1 MGINDFQGI
10 EASFLD
16 YKTSL
21 EAEKPKSWLKSVSAF
36 ANTKGGHIL
45 FGVTDKTHE
54 AIGLDDVQK
63 VASKI
68 SELISVRI
76 SPMVNYTIEPF
87 PSTSDGKS
95 CLDLSVFSGP
105 HYPYYYVHEQTREC
119 YVRRGDRSEPATTL
133 ELNTLILKG
142 MNQTYDALPTPYKID
157 DISFTLL
164 GATFKQETGESF
176 NFPQEAI
183 SLGLITPNGEVTNAG
198 LLLCDQG
205 VLRHSRVVCTHWKG
219 KEKGEIDGDALDDQ
233 EFFGT
238 SLIMLLNNA
247 EAFIRNNSKNP
258 WTVQGMRREEKS
270 DYPFKAVREVLVN
283 ALIHRDYQNM
293 GAEVHVDMYDDRME
307 ISSPGGMMN
316 GSRIQDLDLR
326 MVPSMRRNEI
336 ISDIFGR
343 LHYMDR
349 RGSGIRRIINSYT
362 YYKNK
367 PIFYSNEYFFLVS
380 LPNRG
385 IASKIKETTE
395 KTQLTGKETQLTGEE
410 TQLTGEET
418 QLTGEETQ
426 LTVENVHLEVLMTSI
441 RQKCRNKFRAG
452 TVDKFIKLLIIYE
465 DKYPF
470 NRQIV
475 ATQFEISE
483 NAASR
488 LLKKAIDCGIV
499 RKEKRGVYYF
509 RVS

>member
-1 MGINDFQGI
+1 
-10 EASFLD
+10 
-16 YKTSL
+16 
-21 EAEKPKSWLKSVSAF
+21 
-36 ANTKGGHIL
+36 
-45 FGVTDKTHE
+45 
-54 AIGLDDVQK
+54 
-63 VASKI
+63 
-68 SELISVRI
+68 
-76 SPMVNYTIEPF
+76 
-87 PSTSDGKS
+87 
-95 CLDLSVFSGP
+95 
-105 HYPYYYVHEQTREC
+105 
-119 YVRRGDRSEPATTL
+119 
-133 ELNTLILKG
+133 
-142 MNQTYDALPTPYKID
+142 MNQTYDALPTSYKLD
-157 DISFTLL
+157 DLSFTLL

-176 NFPQEAI
+176 NLPQDAV
-183 SLGLITPNGEVTNAG
+183 SLGLTTPSGEVTNAG

-219 KEKGEIDGDALDDQ
+219 KEKGAIDGDALDDQ

-238 SLIMLLNNA
+238 SLIMLLSNT

-258 WTVQGMRREEKS
+258 WTIRGMRREENS

-283 ALIHRDYQNM
+283 ALIHRDYQNI

-316 GSRIQDLDLR
+316 GSRIQDLDLS

-362 YYKNK
+362 RFKIK
-367 PIFYSNEYFFLVS
+367 PNFYSNEYFFLVS

-385 IASKIKETTE
+385 VTSKIKYIT
-395 KTQLTGKETQLTGEE
+395 EE
-410 TQLTGEET
+410 TQLTSGETQLTSGET

>member
-1 MGINDFQGI
+1 M
-10 EASFLD
+10 SF
-16 YKTSL
+16 
-21 EAEKPKSWLKSVSAF
+21 
-36 ANTKGGHIL
+36 
-45 FGVTDKTHE
+45 
-54 AIGLDDVQK
+54 
-63 VASKI
+63 
-68 SELISVRI
+68 
-76 SPMVNYTIEPF
+76 
-87 PSTSDGKS
+87 
-95 CLDLSVFSGP
+95 
-105 HYPYYYVHEQTREC
+105 
-119 YVRRGDRSEPATTL
+119 
-133 ELNTLILKG
+133 
-142 MNQTYDALPTPYKID
+142 
-157 DISFTLL
+157 
-164 GATFKQETGESF
+164 
-176 NFPQEAI
+176 
-183 SLGLITPNGEVTNAG
+183 
-198 LLLCDQG
+198 
-205 VLRHSRVVCTHWKG
+205 
-219 KEKGEIDGDALDDQ
+219 EKGEIDGDALDDQ

-258 WTVQGMRREEKS
+258 WMVQGMRREEKS

-362 YYKNK
+362 HYKNK

-385 IASKIKETTE
+385 IASKIKDAT
-395 KTQLTGKETQLTGEE
+395 EE
-410 TQLTGEET
+410 TQLTG
-418 QLTGEETQ
+418 
-426 LTVENVHLEVLMTSI
+426 ENVHLEVLMTSI

-509 RVS
+509 RVL